1 MATNKENKKIELEKS
16 ENDKISF
23 STIIKTAKENNLKVI
38 DLFKE
43 NIKVK
48 KYLTIQE
55 KKIVKTTLLENFLQT
70 QMMIDLLSDTVSKN
84 NNDEIINRVEELH
97 LLKEI
102 DITFGMLS
110 FYCENLTFEM
120 ELTEDKEEEYDTL
133 FEEGVYDFIYNKCK
147 TDFDLTMGM
156 FNREAY
162 ISSNK
167 AATEALAEVGRQ
179 LAGQIDLTA
188 LEGLKKDIKE
198 ISELPNFESLVAI
211 SQSLQK

>member
-179 LAGQIDLTA
+179 LADQIDLTA

>member
-133 FEEGVYDFIYNKCK
+133 LEEGVYDFIYNKCK

-179 LAGQIDLTA
+179 LADQIDLTA